1 MHMSLTCGSLQVSP
15 LSFQGFRI
23 DSIFLNQCCCCE
35 GCSKVWSP
43 CVHWWPSVGFKRGK
57 RFWTSWFQGF
67 SADSANDPHDQW
79 ATIHLT
85 LHQKVNCHQKQKAE
99 DHSIFPRFP
108 HWSLVLWLHGSRKK
122 VTMTSPL
129 PGSGFPEKKTTRS
142 GVSWSGL
149 KWSTKKTH
157 HTIGIVRIKPFKSWL
172 WKYVK
177 SNFSVG
183 FSHL

>member
-85 LHQKVNCHQKQKAE
+85 LHQKVNCHQSRKRKITQFSPASRIDPLCCDCMAVAKRSQWHPPA
-99 DHSIFPRFP
+99 R
-108 HWSLVLWLHGSRKK
+108 LWLPR
-122 VTMTSPL
+122 
-129 PGSGFPEKKTTRS
+129 KKTTRS

-177 SNFSVG
+177 SHFSVG